1 MIAKTARPRTKRV
14 SWTSAEDAILRER
27 YPESCH
33 DELSPHLPGRS
44 YASITHRAYL
54 LGVKKSSEYMR
65 DLGAA
70 NMQAG
75 AERLGR
81 EFWEKP
87 LGSLRH
93 EQTRV
98 LIKLG
103 HPDVWKGLHI
113 HAWELVNG
121 PVPDGHIVAA
131 KDGNRKNVCLDNLC
145 LRTVSEHVV
154 KTCPNYQHLPE
165 ELVDVLH
172 LQNEIR
178 KTIKRK
184 RGNEK

>member
-1 MIAKTARPRTKRV
+1 M
-14 SWTSAEDAILRER
+14 
-27 YPESCH
+27 
-33 DELSPHLPGRS
+33 
-44 YASITHRAYL
+44 
-54 LGVKKSSEYMR
+54 
-65 DLGAA
+65 
-70 NMQAG
+70 
-75 AERLGR
+75 
-81 EFWEKP
+81 
-87 LGSLRH
+87 
-93 EQTRV
+93 

-103 HPDVWKGLHI
+103 QPDIWKGLHI

-131 KDGNRKNVCLDNLC
+131 KDGNRKNISLENLC
-145 LRTVSEHVV
+145 LRTISEHVV
-154 KTCPNYQHLPE
+154 KTCPNYQHLPD

>member
-1 MIAKTARPRTKRV
+1 MSRQ
-14 SWTSAEDAILRER
+14 
-27 YPESCH
+27 
-33 DELSPHLPGRS
+33 LPGRS
-44 YASITHRAYL
+44 YASVSHRAYL
-54 LGVKKSSEYMR
+54 LGVKKSSKYMR

-75 AERLGR
+75 AERFGR
-81 EFWEKP
+81 ECWEKP

-103 HPDVWKGLHI
+103 QPDIWKGLHI

-131 KDGNRKNVCLDNLC
+131 KDGNRKNVSLDNLC

-165 ELVDVLH
+165 DLVDVLH